1 MSAGELLPTR
11 SLAVLTATSDDS
23 RALTVALVAMVFATA
38 GTSVVATSYVNN
50 VLGFGARELSEFR
63 LVGQIAGII
72 VQVRARGEEAFLM
85 DLILVAEKRDHTW
98 ILYRPLDLDGDE
110 YQTTSL
116 Y

>member
-11 SLAVLTATSDDS
+11 SLAVLTATSDDT

-72 VQVRARGEEAFLM
+72 VQVCVCAHFWRRSSFWM
-85 DLILVAEKRDHTW
+85 I
-98 ILYRPLDLDGDE
+98 
-110 YQTTSL
+110 
-116 Y
+116 